1 MRRGLAR
8 SRGEAQTLVADGM
21 VRVDGLP
28 ARKPAQPV
36 EAASDLTVQHD
47 GPRWVG
53 RGAHKLLAALE
64 AWEPAGLVVAGRRC
78 IDVGASTGGFTQV
91 LLQHG
96 AAHVVALD
104 VGHDQLVRELA
115 DDPRVDDRPGL
126 SVRDLDPGTVGG
138 PFDVVVTDLSF
149 ISLTLVATELAALLG
164 PDGDLVALVKPQFEV
179 GRERLGRGGVVSD
192 PGGRRDALLAVTSA
206 FARAGLHVRAWAP
219 SPILGTTGNAEYLLW
234 VRSDPSDTMTED
246 EVRDTVRAATTRHPG
261 ARR

>member
-1 MRRGLAR
+1 M
-8 SRGEAQTLVADGM
+8 VADGL
-21 VRVDGLP
+21 VRVDGVP

-36 EAASDLTVQHD
+36 DAASALSVQHD

-64 AWEPAGLVVAGRRC
+64 GWGQSGLVVAGRRC

-91 LLQHG
+91 LLHHG

-115 DDPRVDDRPGL
+115 DDPRVDDRPGT
-126 SVRDLDPGTVGG
+126 SVRDLGPAAVGG

-149 ISLTLVATELAALLG
+149 ISLTLVATELAALLR

-179 GRERLGRGGVVSD
+179 GRDRLGRGGVVGD
-192 PGGRRDALLAVTSA
+192 PGNRRDALLAVTSA
-206 FARAGLHVRAWAP
+206 FARTGLHVRAVAP
-219 SPILGTTGNAEYLLW
+219 SPLLGTTGNVEYLLW

-246 EVRDTVRAATTRHPG
+246 EVRDAVHAATPRHRG

>member
-1 MRRGLAR
+1 M
-8 SRGEAQTLVADGM
+8 ADRQ
-21 VRVDGLP
+21 VRVDGVP

-36 EAASDLTVQHD
+36 DDAMALTVEHD

-64 AWEPAGLVVAGRRC
+64 RWGPSGLVVAGRRC

-115 DDPRVDDRPGL
+115 DDPRVDDRPGT
-126 SVRDLDPGTVGG
+126 SVRDLDPGSVGG
-138 PFDVVVTDLSF
+138 PFGVVVTDLSF
-149 ISLTLVATELAALLG
+149 ISLTLVAAELAALLRS
-164 PDGDLVALVKPQFEV
+164 DGDLVALVKPQFEV
-179 GRERLGRGGVVSD
+179 GRERLGRGGVVAD
-192 PGGRRDALLAVTSA
+192 HGNRRDALLAVTAA
-206 FARAGLHVRAWAP
+206 FARAGLHVRALAP

-246 EVRDTVRAATTRHPG
+246 EVRDAVHAATTRHRG